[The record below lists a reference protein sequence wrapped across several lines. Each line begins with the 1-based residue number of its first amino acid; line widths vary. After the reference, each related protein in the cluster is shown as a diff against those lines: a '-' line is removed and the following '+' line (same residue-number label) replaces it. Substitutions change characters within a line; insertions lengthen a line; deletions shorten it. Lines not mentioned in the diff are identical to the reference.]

1 MLICILTNV
10 CKKQDENLTSEKP
23 RVKEMID
30 EQHPMIV
37 TVSQALT
44 SVSNFNQ
51 LFLEKCFDFFY
62 ASIWWCLLITRI
74 VTIHE
79 QTLLQFLMGVC
90 VFNYVEAFLA
100 TVAFLIADLLMLV
113 VVYCAIFCYIPILRL
128 LLDICIRMEQS
139 YMVIYQLLHW

>member
-1 MLICILTNV
+1 
-10 CKKQDENLTSEKP
+10 
-23 RVKEMID
+23 
-30 EQHPMIV
+30 MIV

-62 ASIWWCLLITRI
+62 TSIWWCLLISRVI
-74 VTIHE
+74 TIRE

-128 LLDICIRMEQS
+128 LLDICIRMEES
-139 YMVIYQLLHW
+139 YGVIYQLLHW